1 MKFINLIKHNYK
13 TNFWG
18 YVLVW
23 ILLLIPIPFCIIQ
36 TIKFYNWNGDIEFF
50 KRVKCHHEE
59 REWIEHWVGQDF
71 EEYFSPL
78 VKDPQLILL
87 LFFILS
93 IVVITAVII
102 LSSRNNKDFKYRR
115 LYITLSLLLYF
126 AIICAI
132 LSWYSNVTI
141 MINNGCPETVL
152 SNLTRTLIVP
162 FVITGIY
169 LGVSYIFYRIISWF
183 YCKRKILFMILSTLI
198 LSPIWICISFFY
210 FISLVGVASWF
221 LS

>member
-87 LFFILS
+87 FFILS

-141 MINNGCPETVL
+141 MINNGCPETVWPT
-152 SNLTRTLIVP
+152 LTYTLIVL

-169 LGVSYIFYRIISWF
+169 LGVSYIFCRIISWF

-198 LSPIWICISFFY
+198 LSPIWIFISFVL
-210 FISLVGVASWF
+210 LVGVASSF
-221 LS
+221 